1 MTASRDNGY
10 LAEGKDTKIY
20 SFKQA
25 RVYNAKVKTFP
36 LLLLANLLLIPST
49 HVTLQSLLP

>member
-10 LAEGKDTKIY
+10 LSEGKDTKIY
-20 SFKQA
+20 SFKQT
-25 RVYNAKVKTFP
+25 RVYNAKVPFP
-36 LLLLANLLLIPST
+36 FLLLANLLLVPST